1 MGLCVPNE
9 YTYNCLLEAI
19 SRSNSSLVDL
29 VETRLTATLGSVRER
44 KVSVGSIQNFVGENL
59 FGNDEFDGESE
70 IIQILKDHNKAS
82 LPDLDCLSSVINCLV
97 KANEVDNAVRWYN
110 DIMIK
115 ALCKARRATEADSL
129 FNEMVSKGL
138 KPSVATYNSMV
149 DGWCKEGE
157 IDLAMSC
164 VARMYEDEK
173 DPDVVTYTSLIH
185 GLCASG
191 RPGEAVSRWNEMKG
205 RGCCPNEITF
215 MALIQGLCKCGWTS
229 EALVYFREMEA
240 KEMEPDSGV
249 YVSLVSSFLLS
260 GNISEG
266 FGIFREMVCK
276 GRFPVLVDRNYM
288 VAVDAADKSFC

>member
-1 MGLCVPNE
+1 
-9 YTYNCLLEAI
+9 
-19 SRSNSSLVDL
+19 
-29 VETRLTATLGSVRER
+29 
-44 KVSVGSIQNFVGENL
+44 
-59 FGNDEFDGESE
+59 
-70 IIQILKDHNKAS
+70 
-82 LPDLDCLSSVINCLV
+82 
-97 KANEVDNAVRWYN
+97 
-110 DIMIK
+110 MIK

-215 MALIQGLCKCGWTS
+215 MALIGWTS
-229 EALVYFREMEA
+229 EALVYFREMEE

-249 YVSLVSSFLLS
+249 YVSLVSSFWLS

-266 FGIFREMVCK
+266 FGIFRETVCK
-276 GRFPVLVDRNYM
+276 GKVSGFGR
-288 VAVDAADKSFC
+288 